1 MCLDA
6 PVQQPPPLDGIV
18 FLGVPEAG
26 FESALA
32 QVVGGLPT
40 LRVEV
45 SDTSTPAREL
55 GPRRLSTPEPRAW
68 TDLIALQRL
77 IQSARFLRPLVVL
90 CDDRLR
96 RVVGRLAAAYSIDAR
111 AHSTSR
117 AATDAVLA
125 TSAGAPDLR
134 PRLSTDLHELPALLP
149 RRTPTPVS
157 TEGAP
162 KPKVL
167 VLYADYSLFTNA
179 VVEHIKSMSF
189 MSWAEV
195 YYAPATHAAVPD
207 YPLECFDAVIIHYSV
222 RLSMPDYISPAY
234 ATALARYSGVKAL
247 FLQDEY
253 EGTEMAR
260 QWMERLGIHVLF
272 TCVPDESVDQVYP
285 RARFPWLVTQRVLTG
300 YVPAALEA
308 ERPTRPLAE
317 RPNHIIYRGRP
328 LPYWYGDL
336 GREKY
341 VIGQGMRAIC
351 EQRGVP
357 CDIEWAEEARIYGD
371 KWYDFLESGRATLGS
386 ESGSNVFDD
395 HRHIMNGIK
404 AALVENP
411 GLTYDEARQ
420 RFLVE
425 HEGKVR
431 MNQVSPRVFEAIVS
445 RTALVLFRGEYSGV
459 VQPDIH
465 FIPLEK
471 DVSNADEVL
480 AKLQDLPALEA
491 MTQRAYQDVV
501 ASRAWS
507 YQSFA
512 DIVGDTLRRRLG
524 PVEPHTLVTGVQGA
538 TAPVRAHLAQVSP
551 TGLPTQEPVERK
563 PTDGL
568 AAKFGGYTMW
578 RLPQYYL
585 QRTRAV
591 VGRRVAALRGGS

>member
-6 PVQQPPPLDGIV
+6 PVQEAPPLDGIV
-18 FLGVPEAG
+18 YLGRPEAG
-26 FESALA
+26 LESTLA
-32 QVVGGLPT
+32 RVLGGVAT
-40 LRVEV
+40 LHVEV
-45 SDTSTPAREL
+45 SDTRTPHLEPTAQRLLTPALR
-55 GPRRLSTPEPRAW
+55 TW
-68 TDLIALQRL
+68 NDQVALQRL
-77 IQSARFLRPLVVL
+77 IRTSRFQAPLVVL
-90 CDDRLR
+90 CDERLG
-96 RVVGRLAAAYSIDAR
+96 RVVARLGAAYSIDAR
-111 AHSTSR
+111 ARPTTR

-125 TSAGAPDLR
+125 SAADPHDPR
-134 PRLSTDLHELPALLP
+134 PRLSADLHELAA
-149 RRTPTPVS
+149 RVRGRAPTPLAAD
-157 TEGAP
+157 GAP

-189 MSWAEV
+189 MTWADV

-207 YPLECFDAVIIHYSV
+207 YPLECFDVVIVHYSV
-222 RLSMPDYISPAY
+222 RLSMADYISPAY
-234 ATALARYSGVKAL
+234 AAALEQYSGVKAL

-285 RARFPWLVTQRVLTG
+285 RARFPRLVTQRVLTG

-308 ERPTRPLAE
+308 ERPTRPLAD

-404 AALVENP
+404 AALAENP
-411 GLTYDEARQ
+411 GLTYEEARQ

-459 VQPDIH
+459 VQPDVH

-471 DVSNADEVL
+471 DFSNADEVL
-480 AKLQDLPALEA
+480 AKLEDLPALEA
-491 MTQRAYQDVV
+491 MTTRAYEDVV

-512 DIVGDTLRRRLG
+512 ELVGDTLRRRLG
-524 PVEPHTLVTGVQGA
+524 PAEPLTLVTGVQGVA
-538 TAPVRAHLAQVSP
+538 APARAHLAQVSP
-551 TGLPTQEPVERK
+551 TGLPTGEPVERK

-568 AAKFGGYTMW
+568 VAKYGGYSLW

-585 QRTRAV
+585 QRTRAA
-591 VGRRVAALRGGS
+591 VGRRVSTLRGGS